1 MPSLYRVEDA
11 DAYNKNSMQELAW
24 AMETSQGEFSLI
36 LARRNYEAL
45 QDYIVRKL
53 RQVCAIEFQ
62 EIYLNQSVK
71 VKSLYTTILEELG
84 DQQPAAVM
92 VFGLE
97 SLSNLEQV
105 LITTNQV
112 REEFRKHCPFPLVL
126 WVNDEVLET
135 LIRFVPD
142 LESWATTT
150 DFVLSSSQL
159 IEALAERENYLFT
172 RILDAG
178 GDQFLP
184 NTAIFGSSYCR
195 ELDSALRDLQTRGDV
210 LEITQ
215 EASLPFVLGREAYIN
230 GQIDQALEYYQ
241 QSLAF
246 WQQES
251 RSWETQQQE
260 TQQQSSFPSRLGQAT
275 PISPYL
281 RTLSKEPSTPSSPQ
295 PLTPSPVERQ
305 ALLLF
310 HIGLCYLNLAEL
322 NRSQSRHH
330 WITAR
335 GYFQKCIDTFEQ
347 AKRPDLI
354 AKFITK
360 LGETLQRLEAWKDL
374 QGLAQRSLVLHRTY
388 GNPLQLSQDYGFI
401 AAVALQD
408 CRWMGAQQAA
418 RKALELLTRLTN
430 TCGQYQMSYLLLLA
444 QAKRH
449 LGLSEEAITILE
461 RAKETGPM
469 DSPQLYIRILEKL
482 RSLYF
487 RQKQYLEAFRV
498 KQERFSVEQQYGF
511 RAFIGP
517 GRLKPHLHQSSTL
530 LLKQE
535 TAAEEITASVRQND
549 VERLVE
555 RIGSTQHKLT
565 VIYGQSGVGK
575 SSLLEAGLVPT
586 LKTKVI
592 GTRDVVPIL
601 VRVYTDW
608 VREVWKSLASSQL
621 EVDPLNLE
629 SSSGLNGEG
638 SSVLKVDQLNGE
650 GSSVLKVDQLNGEGS
665 QQSSNLQPATQTNL
679 QPATQTNLQPATQTN
694 LQPATQTNLQ
704 PATQTNLQPATL
716 LEQLRQNE
724 HRNLLTV
731 LIFDQF
737 EEFFFIWDNPTE
749 RKRFFDFF
757 RECLQIPFVK
767 VILSLRENDL
777 YFLLQGIRH
786 KNFDSINNNI
796 LNKTILYY
804 LGNFSLEDAKSII
817 QRLTERSQVYL
828 EEALVNTLVQEL
840 GSSEGEVRPIELQIV
855 GAQLQTEGI
864 TTLAHYRRKGP
875 KEKLVQRYLQEVI
888 ADCGSENEKAAELI
902 LYLLTEENNT
912 RPPKTRQD
920 LEKDLKSLA
929 VDLAI
934 EEIDQLDLVL
944 NILVESGLVVLLRE
958 SPLNRY
964 QLVHD
969 YLVSVIRQQQDSEL
983 LAKLKQA
990 QEQHRLSQARLQKSK
1005 IALTGSIAVVGMLAI
1020 STISAAI
1027 FWAEARN
1034 NEITALIKSSEAL
1047 YGSNS
1052 HALDPL
1058 KDALEAGK
1066 KLKWSVGVSSD
1077 TMDDAMSS
1085 LQQAFYGVR
1094 ERNRLEGHDDTLYS
1108 VSFSPDGEL
1117 IATASS
1123 DKTVKIWSKEGKE
1136 LYTLAGKHGHLD
1148 EIRSVTFSPD
1158 GKLIA
1163 TASKDKTVKVWQ
1175 RNGKYIQTLTGH
1187 TGWVWSVRFS
1197 PDLKSLAA
1205 SSEDGRV
1212 IIWSLEGKKP
1222 QIFKAHDKAV
1232 LSISFSPDSKV
1243 LATGS
1248 FDNTV
1253 KLWRRDRNG
1262 LYKRKPLT
1270 IQAHDDAVFS
1280 VSFSPKG
1287 KLIAT
1292 GSKDMTIKLWKMDG
1306 TRYQTL
1312 GKDDHER
1319 HQSTVTSITFSPDG
1333 QTLASASA
1341 DNTVKLW
1348 NRNGK
1353 LLETL
1358 TGHESKV
1365 WSVNFSPDSQT
1376 LASASADNT
1385 VKLWSRYGNELPI
1398 PTGDENTVY
1407 SVSYSPDGQ
1416 TIATASKN
1424 NTIQLW
1430 SLNGQLQRTLTGHTD
1445 WVWGVSFSPDG
1456 KTIASASADKT
1467 AKLWDKNGKLL
1478 HTLSGHENV
1487 VRSITF
1493 SPDGKIIATA
1503 SRDKTVKLWN
1513 QNGILIRTLTG
1524 HENWINS
1531 VRFSPDGETIAT
1543 ASADKTVKL
1552 WNVSDGKE
1560 LETLDG
1566 HKDWVF
1572 SVGFSPD
1579 GKTLASASRDKMVKL
1594 WNVSDGEE
1602 LKPLDG
1608 HENTVWS
1615 VVFSPDGETIATA
1628 SADQTVKLWNTK
1640 GKELQTF
1647 YGHDD
1652 VVVSLSFSPDGKTI
1666 ASSDSSARV
1675 IIWNLETNRHPDQLQ
1690 SLACDWLQD
1699 YLNHNTN
1706 VNKGERRWCR

>member
-24 AMETSQGEFSLI
+24 AIETSQGEFSLI

-71 VKSLYTTILEELG
+71 SLYTTILKQLG

-92 VFGLE
+92 VFGLD

-126 WVNDEVLET
+126 WVNDDVLQK
-135 LIRFVPD
+135 LIRSVPD

-150 DFVLSSSQL
+150 DFVLSSNQL
-159 IEALAERENYLFT
+159 IEALAERESYLFT

-184 NTAIFGSSYCR
+184 NTAILGSNYRR
-195 ELDSALRDLQTRGDV
+195 ELDSALRDLQTSGDV
-210 LEITQ
+210 LDITQ

-251 RSWETQQQE
+251 RSWETQQQK
-260 TQQQSSFPSRLGQAT
+260 TQQQSSFQSGLGKTT
-275 PISPYL
+275 PIPPYL
-281 RTLSKEPSTPSSPQ
+281 RTLSNDTSTPSSPQ
-295 PLTPSPVERQ
+295 PLTPSPRERQ

-310 HIGLCYLNLAEL
+310 HIGLCYLSLAEL

-360 LGETLQRLEAWKDL
+360 QGETLQRLEAWKDL
-374 QGLAQRSLVLHRTY
+374 QCLAQRSLVLHRTY
-388 GNPLQLSQDYGFI
+388 GNSLQLSQDYGFI

-430 TCGQYQMSYLLLLA
+430 TSGEYQMSYLLLLA

-461 RAKETGPM
+461 RAKETGPI

-482 RSLYF
+482 RTLYF

-517 GRLKPHLHQSSTL
+517 GRLKPHLRQSSTL
-530 LLKQE
+530 LLEQE

-608 VREVWKSLASSQL
+608 VREVWKCLASSPL
-621 EVDPLNLE
+621 TVDH
-629 SSSGLNGEG
+629 LNGQG
-638 SSVLKVDQLNGE
+638 SSPLTVDHLNGVRVR
-650 GSSVLKVDQLNGEGS
+650 GASPTAKAWPKGQAS
-665 QQSSNLQPATQTNL
+665 QQFSNLQHSTQTNL
-679 QPATQTNLQPATQTN
+679 QPDHLQPT
-694 LQPATQTNLQ
+694 
-704 PATQTNLQPATL
+704 TQTNLQPATL
-716 LEQLRQNE
+716 VEQLRQNE

-786 KNFDSINNNI
+786 QNFYPINNNI
-796 LNKTILYY
+796 LDKDIIYY
-804 LGNFSLEDAKSII
+804 LGNFSLEDSKSII
-817 QRLTERSQVYL
+817 SSLTERSQFYL

-864 TTLAHYRRKGP
+864 TTLAHYKRKGP
-875 KEKLVQRYLQEVI
+875 KEKLVQRYLQEVL

-920 LEKDLKSLA
+920 LEKDLNALA

-934 EEIDQLDLVL
+934 EKIDQLDLVL

-958 SPLNRY
+958 SPVNRY

-983 LAKLKQA
+983 LAKLKEA
-990 QEQHRLSQARLQKSK
+990 QEKHRLSQAQLQKSK
-1005 IALTGSIAVVGMLAI
+1005 IALTGSIALVGMLAI
-1020 STISAAI
+1020 STLSAAI
-1027 FWAEARN
+1027 FWAQARN
-1034 NEITALIKSSEAL
+1034 SEITALIKSSEAL
-1047 YGSNS
+1047 YGSNN

-1058 KDALEAGK
+1058 KDALEAAT
-1066 KLKWSVGVSSD
+1066 KLKSSLGVSSETKD
-1077 TMDDAMSS
+1077 IAMSS
-1085 LQQAFYGVR
+1085 LEQAFYGVR
-1094 ERNRLEGHDDTLYS
+1094 ERNRLEGHTDTLNS

-1136 LYTLAGKHGHLD
+1136 LYTLAGKHGHQD

-1175 RNGKYIQTLTGH
+1175 RNGKFIQTLTGH
-1187 TGWVWSVRFS
+1187 TDLVWSVHFS
-1197 PDLKSLAA
+1197 PDRKSLAA

-1212 IIWSLEGKKP
+1212 IIWSLEGKKA
-1222 QIFKAHDKAV
+1222 QIFKAHDQAV

-1262 LYKRKPLT
+1262 LYNRKPLT
-1270 IQAHDDAVFS
+1270 ITDHDDAVFS

-1292 GSKDMTIKLWKMDG
+1292 GSKDKTVKLWKIDG

-1312 GKDDHER
+1312 GNDDHET

-1333 QTLASASA
+1333 QTIASASA

-1358 TGHESKV
+1358 TGHESTV

-1376 LASASADNT
+1376 LASASADKT

-1398 PTGDENTVY
+1398 PTGDENTVF
-1407 SVSYSPDGQ
+1407 SVSYSPNSQ

-1456 KTIASASADKT
+1456 KTIASASADNT
-1467 AKLWDKNGKLL
+1467 AKLWNQNGKLL
-1478 HTLSGHENV
+1478 HTLSSHEDV
-1487 VRSITF
+1487 VRSIAF
-1493 SPDGKIIATA
+1493 SPDGKIIATG
-1503 SRDKTVKLWN
+1503 SRDNTVKLWN
-1513 QNGILIRTLTG
+1513 QNGIEIRTLTG

-1531 VRFSPDGETIAT
+1531 LRFSPDGKTIAT

-1552 WNVSDGKE
+1552 WNVSDGKV
-1560 LETLDG
+1560 LETFDG

-1594 WNVSDGEE
+1594 WNLSNGKE
-1602 LKPLDG
+1602 LNPLEG
-1608 HENTVWS
+1608 HDNTVWS

-1628 SADQTVKLWNTK
+1628 SADQTIKLWNRK
-1640 GKELQTF
+1640 GKQLQTF
-1647 YGHDD
+1647 SGHDD
-1652 VVVSLSFSPDGKTI
+1652 AVVSLSFSPDGKTI

-1675 IIWNLETNRHPDQLQ
+1675 IIWNLETIRHPDQLH

-1699 YLNHNTN
+1699 YLKHNTK
-1706 VNKGERRWCR
+1706 VNKRERRWCR

>member
-1 MPSLYRVEDA
+1 MPSLYRIEDA

-24 AMETSQGEFSLI
+24 AIETSQGEFSLI

-71 VKSLYTTILEELG
+71 SLYTTILEQLG

-92 VFGLE
+92 VFGLD

-126 WVNDEVLET
+126 WVNDNVLQK
-135 LIRFVPD
+135 LIRSVPD

-150 DFVLSSSQL
+150 DFILSSNQL
-159 IEALAERENYLFT
+159 IEALAERESYLFT
-172 RILDAG
+172 SILDAG

-184 NTAIFGSSYCR
+184 NNAILGSSYRR

-210 LEITQ
+210 LDITQ
-215 EASLPFVLGREAYIN
+215 EASLPFVLGREAYTN
-230 GQIDQALEYYQ
+230 GLIDQALEYYQ
-241 QSLAF
+241 QSLLF
-246 WQQES
+246 WQQEF

-260 TQQQSSFPSRLGQAT
+260 IQQQSNFSSGLGRTT
-275 PISPYL
+275 PIPPYL
-281 RTLSKEPSTPSSPQ
+281 RTLSKQPSNPSPPQ
-295 PLTPSPVERQ
+295 TLTPSPLERQ

-310 HIGLCYLNLAEL
+310 HIGLCYLSLAEL

-360 LGETLQRLEAWKDL
+360 QGETLQRLEAWKDL

-388 GNPLQLSQDYGFI
+388 GNSLQLSQDYGFI

-430 TCGQYQMSYLLLLA
+430 TSGEYQMSYLLLLA
-444 QAKRH
+444 QAKQH

-469 DSPQLYIRILEKL
+469 DAPQLYIRILEKL
-482 RSLYF
+482 RTLYF

-517 GRLKPHLHQSSTL
+517 GRLKPHLRQTSTL
-530 LLKQE
+530 LLEQE

-549 VERLVE
+549 VERLVK

-608 VREVWKSLASSQL
+608 VREVWKSLASSPL
-621 EVDPLNLE
+621 KVDQ
-629 SSSGLNGEG
+629 LNGQG
-638 SSVLKVDQLNGE
+638 SSVLKVDRSIGQ
-650 GSSVLKVDQLNGEGS
+650 GSSVLKVDPLNGQGS
-665 QQSSNLQPATQTNL
+665 QPSSNLQLSTQTNL
-679 QPATQTNLQPATQTN
+679 QPT
-694 LQPATQTNLQ
+694 
-704 PATQTNLQPATL
+704 TQTNLQPATL
-716 LEQLRQNE
+716 LEKLRQNE

-749 RKRFFDFF
+749 RKRFFYFF

-786 KNFDSINNNI
+786 QNFYPINNNI
-796 LNKTILYY
+796 LDKDILYY
-804 LGNFSLEDAKSII
+804 LGNFSLDDSKSII
-817 QRLTERSQVYL
+817 RSLTERSQFYL

-864 TTLAHYRRKGP
+864 TTLAHYRRQGP

-920 LEKDLKSLA
+920 LEKDLNALA

-958 SPLNRY
+958 SPVNRY

-983 LAKLKQA
+983 LAKLKEA
-990 QEQHRLSQARLQKSK
+990 QEKHRLSQAQLQKSM
-1005 IALTGSIAVVGMLAI
+1005 IALTGSIALVGMLAI
-1020 STISAAI
+1020 STLSAAI
-1027 FWAEARN
+1027 FWAQARN

-1047 YGSNS
+1047 YGSNN

-1058 KDALEAGK
+1058 KDALEAAT
-1066 KLKWSVGVSSD
+1066 KLKRSLGVSSETKD
-1077 TMDDAMSS
+1077 LAMSS
-1085 LQQAFYGVR
+1085 LEKAFYGVR
-1094 ERNRLEGHDDTLYS
+1094 ERNRLEGHDDTVNS
-1108 VSFSPDGEL
+1108 VTFSPDGEL

-1123 DKTVKIWSKEGKE
+1123 DETVKTVKIWSKEGKE
-1136 LYTLAGKHGHLD
+1136 LYTLAGKHGHQD

-1175 RNGKYIQTLTGH
+1175 RNGKFIQTLTGH
-1187 TGWVWSVRFS
+1187 TDLVWSVRFS
-1197 PDLKSLAA
+1197 PDRKSLAA
-1205 SSEDGRV
+1205 SSENGRV

-1222 QIFKAHDKAV
+1222 QILEAHDQAV

-1262 LYKRKPLT
+1262 LYNTKPLT

-1292 GSKDMTIKLWKMDG
+1292 GSKDKTVKLWKMDG

-1312 GKDDHER
+1312 GTDDHES
-1319 HQSTVTSITFSPDG
+1319 HQSTVTSISFSPDG

-1358 TGHESKV
+1358 TGHESTV

-1376 LASASADNT
+1376 LASASADKT

-1398 PTGDENTVY
+1398 PTGDENTVF
-1407 SVSYSPDGQ
+1407 SVSYSPDSQ

-1424 NTIQLW
+1424 KTIQLW

-1456 KTIASASADKT
+1456 KTIASASADNT

-1478 HTLSGHENV
+1478 HTLSGHEDV
-1487 VRSITF
+1487 VRSIAL
-1493 SPDGKIIATA
+1493 SPDGKIIATG
-1503 SRDKTVKLWN
+1503 SRDNTVKLWN
-1513 QNGILIRTLTG
+1513 LNGVEIRTLTG

-1531 VRFSPDGETIAT
+1531 VRFSPDGKTIAT

-1560 LETLDG
+1560 LETFDG

-1579 GKTLASASRDKMVKL
+1579 GKTLASASRDKTVKL
-1594 WNVSDGEE
+1594 WNVSNGKE
-1602 LKPLDG
+1602 LKPLEG
-1608 HENTVWS
+1608 HDNTVWS

-1628 SADQTVKLWNTK
+1628 SADQTVKLWNRK
-1640 GKELQTF
+1640 GKQLQTF
-1647 YGHDD
+1647 YGHHDD
-1652 VVVSLSFSPDGKTI
+1652 AVVSLSFSPDGKTI

-1675 IIWNLETNRHPDQLQ
+1675 IIWNLETIRNPDQLH

-1699 YLNHNTN
+1699 YLKHNTK
-1706 VNKGERRWCR
+1706 VNKRERRWCR

>member
-11 DAYNKNSMQELAW
+11 DAYNFNSMQELAW
-24 AMETSQGEFSLI
+24 AIETSQGEFSLI

-45 QDYIVRKL
+45 QEYIVRKL
-53 RQVCAIEFQ
+53 RQVCAVEFQ

-71 VKSLYTTILEELG
+71 VKSLYTTILEQLG

-97 SLSNLEQV
+97 SLSNRSQV

-126 WVNDEVLET
+126 WVNDEVLQT

-142 LESWATTT
+142 LESWATST

-159 IEALAERENYLFT
+159 IEALAERESYLFT

-210 LEITQ
+210 LDITQ

-230 GQIDQALEYYQ
+230 GQIEQALEYYQ

-246 WQQES
+246 WQQQS
-251 RSWETQQQE
+251 RSCETQQQK
-260 TQQQSSFPSRLGQAT
+260 TQQQTSFTSRLGRTTQIPT
-275 PISPYL
+275 SL
-281 RTLSKEPSTPSSPQ
+281 RTLPRDPS
-295 PLTPSPVERQ
+295 TPSPVERQ

-322 NRSQSRHH
+322 NRSQTRHH

-388 GNPLQLSQDYGFI
+388 GNSLQLSQDYGFI

-430 TCGQYQMSYLLLLA
+430 TSGQYQMSYLLLLA
-444 QAKRH
+444 KAKGH
-449 LGLSEEAITILE
+449 LGQSEEAITILE

-469 DSPQLYIRILEKL
+469 DAPQLYIRILEKL
-482 RSLYF
+482 RTLYF

-517 GRLKPHLHQSSTL
+517 GRLKPHLRQTSTL
-530 LLKQE
+530 LLEQE

-621 EVDPLNLE
+621 EVDPLN
-629 SSSGLNGEG
+629 GEG
-638 SSVLKVDQLNGE
+638 FSGLKVDP
-650 GSSVLKVDQLNGEGS
+650 LKVVRVRGASPTAKAWPKGQGS
-665 QQSSNLQPATQTNL
+665 QQSSHLQHSTQTNL
-679 QPATQTNLQPATQTN
+679 QHSTQTNLQHSTQTN
-694 LQPATQTNLQ
+694 LQHS
-704 PATQTNLQPATL
+704 TL

-724 HRNLLTV
+724 HSNLLTV

-737 EEFFFIWDNPTE
+737 EEFFLISDNPTE

-934 EEIDQLDLVL
+934 EKIDQLDLVL

-983 LAKLKQA
+983 LAKLKEV

-1005 IALTGSIAVVGMLAI
+1005 IALTGSIVLVGMLAV
-1020 STISAAI
+1020 STVSAAI
-1027 FWAEARN
+1027 FWALARN

-1047 YGSNS
+1047 YGSNN

-1058 KDALEAGK
+1058 KDALQAGK
-1066 KLKWSVGVSSD
+1066 KLKWSVRVSSD
-1077 TMDDAMSS
+1077 TKDIAMSS

-1094 ERNRLEGHDDTLYS
+1094 ERNRLEGHDNTVNT

-1123 DKTVKIWSKEGKE
+1123 DKTVKIWSKEGKQ
-1136 LYTLAGKHGHLD
+1136 LYTLAGKHGHKD
-1148 EIRSVTFSPD
+1148 EIKSVTFSPD

-1163 TASKDKTVKVWQ
+1163 TASKDQTVKVWQ

-1187 TGWVWSVRFS
+1187 TDLVWSVRFS
-1197 PDLKSLAA
+1197 PDRKSLAA
-1205 SSEDGRV
+1205 SSEDGKV

-1248 FDNTV
+1248 FDKTV

-1270 IQAHDDAVFS
+1270 IQAHEDAVFS

-1292 GSKDMTIKLWKMDG
+1292 GSKDKTVKLWKLDG

-1312 GKDDHER
+1312 GTDDHES
-1319 HQSTVTSITFSPDG
+1319 HQSTVTTISFSPDG

-1348 NRNGK
+1348 NRNGQ

-1358 TGHESKV
+1358 TGHESTV

-1407 SVSYSPDGQ
+1407 NVSYSPDGQ

-1424 NTIQLW
+1424 NTIQIW
-1430 SLNGQLQRTLTGHTD
+1430 SLNGQLQRTLTGHTG

-1467 AKLWDKNGKLL
+1467 AKIWNKNGKLL
-1478 HTLSGHENV
+1478 HTLSDHKDV
-1487 VRSITF
+1487 VRSIAF
-1493 SPDGKIIATA
+1493 SPDGQIIATA

-1543 ASADKTVKL
+1543 ASADKTAKL

-1560 LETLDG
+1560 LQTLDG
-1566 HKDWVF
+1566 HKDWVL

-1579 GKTLASASRDKMVKL
+1579 GKTLASATRDKMVKL
-1594 WNVSDGEE
+1594 WNVSDGNE
-1602 LKPLDG
+1602 LKTLKG
-1608 HENTVWS
+1608 HDNTVWS

-1628 SADQTVKLWNTK
+1628 SADKTVKLWNTK
-1640 GKELQTF
+1640 GKQPQTF
-1647 YGHDD
+1647 SGHDGA
-1652 VVVSLSFSPDGKTI
+1652 VVSLSFSPDGQTI

-1675 IIWNLETNRHPDQLQ
+1675 IIWNLETIRHPDQLQ

-1699 YLNHNTN
+1699 YLKHNTN
-1706 VNKGERRWCR
+1706 VNKRDLRWCR

>member
-11 DAYNKNSMQELAW
+11 DAYNKNSIQELAW
-24 AMETSQGEFSLI
+24 AIETSQGEFSLI

-71 VKSLYTTILEELG
+71 SLYTTILEQLG

-92 VFGLE
+92 VFGLD

-126 WVNDEVLET
+126 WVNDNVLQK
-135 LIRFVPD
+135 LIRSVPD

-150 DFVLSSSQL
+150 DFVLSSNQL
-159 IEALAERENYLFT
+159 IEALAERESYLFT
-172 RILDAG
+172 CILDAG

-184 NTAIFGSSYCR
+184 NTAILGSSYRR

-210 LEITQ
+210 LDITQ
-215 EASLPFVLGREAYIN
+215 EASLPFVLGREAYTN

-246 WQQES
+246 WQQEF

-260 TQQQSSFPSRLGQAT
+260 IQQQSSFSSGLGRTTQIPT
-275 PISPYL
+275 SL
-281 RTLSKEPSTPSSPQ
+281 RTLPRDPS
-295 PLTPSPVERQ
+295 TPSPVERQ

-322 NRSQSRHH
+322 NRSQTRHH

-388 GNPLQLSQDYGFI
+388 GNSLQLSQDYGFI

-430 TCGQYQMSYLLLLA
+430 TSGQYQMSYLLLLA
-444 QAKRH
+444 KAKGH
-449 LGLSEEAITILE
+449 LGLSEEAIAILE

-469 DSPQLYIRILEKL
+469 DAPQLYIRILEKL
-482 RSLYF
+482 RTLYF

-517 GRLKPHLHQSSTL
+517 GRLKPHLRQTSTL
-530 LLKQE
+530 LLEQE

-608 VREVWKSLASSQL
+608 VREVWKSLASSPL
-621 EVDPLNLE
+621 KVDQFNLE
-629 SSSGLNGEG
+629 SSSVFNGEG
-638 SSVLKVDQLNGE
+638 SSQLKVDR
-650 GSSVLKVDQLNGEGS
+650 LKVVRVRGASPTAKAWPKGQGS
-665 QQSSNLQPATQTNL
+665 QQSSHLQPSTQTNL
-679 QPATQTNLQPATQTN
+679 QPATQTNLQPT
-694 LQPATQTNLQ
+694 
-704 PATQTNLQPATL
+704 TQTNLQPATL

-724 HRNLLTV
+724 HSNLLTV

-737 EEFFFIWDNPTE
+737 EEFFLISDNPTE

-786 KNFDSINNNI
+786 QNFYPINNNI
-796 LNKTILYY
+796 LDKDILYY
-804 LGNFSLEDAKSII
+804 LGNFSLDDSKSII
-817 QRLTERSQVYL
+817 RSLTERSQFYL

-920 LEKDLKSLA
+920 LEKDLNALA

-934 EEIDQLDLVL
+934 EKIDQLDLVL

-958 SPLNRY
+958 SPVNRY

-983 LAKLKQA
+983 LAKLKEA
-990 QEQHRLSQARLQKSK
+990 QEQHRLSQAQLQKSM
-1005 IALTGSIAVVGMLAI
+1005 IALTGSIALVGMLAI
-1020 STISAAI
+1020 STLSAAI
-1027 FWAEARN
+1027 FWAQARN

-1047 YGSNS
+1047 YGSNN

-1058 KDALEAGK
+1058 KDALEAAT
-1066 KLKWSVGVSSD
+1066 KLKRSLGVSSETKD
-1077 TMDDAMSS
+1077 IAMSS
-1085 LQQAFYGVR
+1085 LEKAFYGVR
-1094 ERNRLEGHDDTLYS
+1094 ERNRLEGHDNTVNT

-1136 LYTLAGKHGHLD
+1136 LYTLAGKDGHQD

-1187 TGWVWSVRFS
+1187 RNLVWSVRFS

-1262 LYKRKPLT
+1262 LYNRKPIT

-1292 GSKDMTIKLWKMDG
+1292 ASKDKTVKLWKLDG

-1312 GKDDHER
+1312 GNDDHES
-1319 HQSTVTSITFSPDG
+1319 HESTVTSISFSPDG

-1348 NRNGK
+1348 NRNGQ

-1358 TGHESKV
+1358 TGHSDWV

-1376 LASASADNT
+1376 LASASADKT
-1385 VKLWSRYGNELPI
+1385 VKLWSRRYGNELPI

-1416 TIATASKN
+1416 TMATASKN

-1430 SLNGQLQRTLTGHTD
+1430 SLNGELQRTMTGHTG

-1456 KTIASASADKT
+1456 ETIASASADKT
-1467 AKLWDKNGKLL
+1467 AKIWNKNGKLL

-1513 QNGILIRTLTG
+1513 QNGIEIRTLTG
-1524 HENWINS
+1524 HTNWVNS

-1543 ASADKTVKL
+1543 ASLDQTVKL

-1560 LETLDG
+1560 LQTLDD
-1566 HKDWVF
+1566 HDDWVV

-1579 GKTLASASRDKMVKL
+1579 GKTLASASRDNTVKL
-1594 WNVSDGEE
+1594 WNLSNGKE
-1602 LKPLDG
+1602 LTSLEG
-1608 HENTVWS
+1608 HDNTVWS

-1628 SADQTVKLWNTK
+1628 SADQTVKLWNRK
-1640 GKELQTF
+1640 GKQPQTF

-1652 VVVSLSFSPDGKTI
+1652 AVVSLSFSPDGKTI

-1675 IIWNLETNRHPDQLQ
+1675 IIWNLETIRHPDQLH

-1699 YLNHNTN
+1699 YLKHNTN
-1706 VNKGERRWCR
+1706 VNKRERRWCR

>member
-24 AMETSQGEFSLI
+24 AIETSQGEFSLI

-71 VKSLYTTILEELG
+71 SLYTTILEQLG

-92 VFGLE
+92 VFGLD

-126 WVNDEVLET
+126 WVNDNVLQK
-135 LIRFVPD
+135 LIRSVPD

-150 DFVLSSSQL
+150 NFVLSSNQL
-159 IEALAERENYLFT
+159 IEALAERESYLFT

-184 NTAIFGSSYCR
+184 NTAILGSSYRR
-195 ELDSALRDLQTRGDV
+195 ELDSALKDLQTRGDV
-210 LEITQ
+210 LDITQ
-215 EASLPFVLGREAYIN
+215 EATLPFVLGREAYTN

-241 QSLAF
+241 QSLVF
-246 WQQES
+246 WQQEF

-260 TQQQSSFPSRLGQAT
+260 IQQQSSFSSGLGRTT
-275 PISPYL
+275 PIPPYL
-281 RTLSKEPSTPSSPQ
+281 RTLSKAHYTPSPPQ
-295 PLTPSPVERQ
+295 PLTPSPLERQ

-310 HIGLCYLNLAEL
+310 HIGLCYLSLAEL

-388 GNPLQLSQDYGFI
+388 GNALQLSQDYGFI

-430 TCGQYQMSYLLLLA
+430 TSGEYQMSYLLLLA

-469 DSPQLYIRILEKL
+469 DAPQLYIRILEKL
-482 RSLYF
+482 RTLYF

-517 GRLKPHLHQSSTL
+517 GRLKPHLRQSSTL
-530 LLKQE
+530 LLEQE
-535 TAAEEITASVRQND
+535 TPAEEITASVRQND

-608 VREVWKSLASSQL
+608 VREVWKSLASSPL
-621 EVDPLNLE
+621 KVDQ
-629 SSSGLNGEG
+629 LNGQG
-638 SSVLKVDQLNGE
+638 SSVLKVDPLNGQ
-650 GSSVLKVDQLNGEGS
+650 GSSVLKVDPLNGQGS
-665 QQSSNLQPATQTNL
+665 QPSSNLQPATQTNL
-679 QPATQTNLQPATQTN
+679 QPTLRERQRRT
-694 LQPATQTNLQ
+694 
-704 PATQTNLQPATL
+704 TQTNLQPATL
-716 LEQLRQNE
+716 LEKLRQNE

-749 RKRFFDFF
+749 RKRFFEFF

-786 KNFDSINNNI
+786 QNFYPINNNI
-796 LNKTILYY
+796 LDKNILYY

-817 QRLTERSQVYL
+817 RSLTERSQVYL
-828 EEALVNTLVQEL
+828 EDALVNRLVEEL

-875 KEKLVQRYLQEVI
+875 KEKLVQRYLQEVL

-920 LEKDLKSLA
+920 LEKDLNALA

-934 EEIDQLDLVL
+934 EKIDQLDLVL

-958 SPLNRY
+958 SPVNRY

-983 LAKLKQA
+983 LAKLKEV

-1005 IALTGSIAVVGMLAI
+1005 IALNGSIAVVFMLAI
-1020 STISAAI
+1020 STVFAAI
-1027 FWAEARN
+1027 FWAQARN

-1077 TMDDAMSS
+1077 TKDIAMSS

-1094 ERNRLEGHDDTLYS
+1094 ERNHLEGHTDTVNT

-1123 DKTVKIWSKEGKE
+1123 DETVKIWSKEGKQ
-1136 LYTLAGKHGHLD
+1136 LYTLAGKHEHTD
-1148 EIRSVTFSPD
+1148 EIRSVTFSAD

-1163 TASKDKTVKVWQ
+1163 TASKDNTVKVWQ
-1175 RNGKYIQTLTGH
+1175 RNGKFIQTLTGH
-1187 TGWVWSVRFS
+1187 NDLVWSVRFS
-1197 PDLKSLAA
+1197 PDRKSLAA

-1253 KLWRRDRNG
+1253 KLWRRNRNG
-1262 LYKRKPLT
+1262 LYNRKPLT
-1270 IQAHDDAVFS
+1270 ITDHDDAVFS
-1280 VSFSPKG
+1280 VSFSPDG

-1292 GSKDMTIKLWKMDG
+1292 GSKDKTVKLWKLDG

-1312 GKDDHER
+1312 GTDDHEI
-1319 HQSTVTSITFSPDG
+1319 HQSTVTSISFSPDG

-1348 NRNGK
+1348 NRNGQ

-1358 TGHESKV
+1358 TGHENTV

-1376 LASASADNT
+1376 LASASADKT

-1430 SLNGQLQRTLTGHTD
+1430 SLNGELQRTLTGHTG

-1456 KTIASASADKT
+1456 ETIASASADKT

-1478 HTLSGHENV
+1478 HTLSGHEKV

-1503 SRDKTVKLWN
+1503 SRDNTVKLWN
-1513 QNGILIRTLTG
+1513 KNGIEIRTLTG
-1524 HENWINS
+1524 HTNWVNS

-1543 ASADKTVKL
+1543 ASLDQTVKL

-1560 LETLDG
+1560 LQNLNG
-1566 HKDWVF
+1566 HDNWVV

-1579 GKTLASASRDKMVKL
+1579 GKTLASASRDKTVKL
-1594 WNVSDGEE
+1594 WNVSDGKE
-1602 LKPLDG
+1602 LKSIEG
-1608 HENTVWS
+1608 HDNTVWS

-1628 SADQTVKLWNTK
+1628 SDDQTVKLWNTK
-1640 GKELQTF
+1640 GKHLQTF
-1647 YGHDD
+1647 YGHHDD
-1652 VVVSLSFSPDGKTI
+1652 AVVSLSFSPDGKTI

-1675 IIWNLETNRHPDQLQ
+1675 IIWNLETIRHPDQLH

-1699 YLNHNTN
+1699 YLKHNTN
-1706 VNKGERRWCR
+1706 VNNRERRWCR

>member
-1 MPSLYRVEDA
+1 MMPSLYRVEDA
-11 DAYNKNSMQELAW
+11 DAYNNNSMQELAW

-84 DQQPAAVM
+84 DEQPAAVM

-150 DFVLSSSQL
+150 NFVLSSNHL
-159 IEALAERENYLFT
+159 IEALAERESYLFT

-295 PLTPSPVERQ
+295 PLTPSPRERQ

-430 TCGQYQMSYLLLLA
+430 TSGQYQMSYLLLLA

-482 RSLYF
+482 RTLYF

-517 GRLKPHLHQSSTL
+517 GRLKPHLRQSSTL
-530 LLKQE
+530 LLEQE
-535 TAAEEITASVRQND
+535 TPAEEITASVRQND

-575 SSLLEAGLVPT
+575 SSVLEAGLVPT

-608 VREVWKSLASSQL
+608 VREVWKSLASSPL
-621 EVDPLNLE
+621 KVDQFNLE
-629 SSSGLNGEG
+629 SSSVLN
-638 SSVLKVDQLNGE
+638 VDQLNGE
-650 GSSVLKVDQLNGEGS
+650 GSSQLKVDRLKVVREAWPKGQGS
-665 QQSSNLQPATQTNL
+665 QQYS
-679 QPATQTNLQPATQTN
+679 N

-737 EEFFFIWDNPTE
+737 EEFFFIWENHTE

-786 KNFDSINNNI
+786 QNFDSINNNI
-796 LNKTILYY
+796 LNKNILYY

-920 LEKDLKSLA
+920 LEKDLNALA

-934 EEIDQLDLVL
+934 EKIDQLDLVL

-983 LAKLKQA
+983 LAKLKKA
-990 QEQHRLSQARLQKSK
+990 QEQHRLSQAQLQKSK
-1005 IALTGSIAVVGMLAI
+1005 IALTGSIALVGMLAI
-1020 STISAAI
+1020 STLSAAI
-1027 FWAEARN
+1027 FWAQARN
-1034 NEITALIKSSEAL
+1034 NEIRALIKSSEAL

-1077 TMDDAMSS
+1077 TKDIAMSS

-1094 ERNRLEGHDDTLYS
+1094 ERNRLEGHNDTVNN

-1123 DKTVKIWSKEGKE
+1123 DNVKIWSKEGKE
-1136 LYTLAGKHGHLD
+1136 LYTLAGKHKHKD

-1270 IQAHDDAVFS
+1270 IQAHEDAVFS

-1292 GSKDMTIKLWKMDG
+1292 GSKDKTVKLWKMDG

-1312 GKDDHER
+1312 GNDDHES

-1358 TGHESKV
+1358 TGHESTV

-1398 PTGDENTVY
+1398 PTGEENTVF

-1467 AKLWDKNGKLL
+1467 AKLWNKNGKLL
-1478 HTLSGHENV
+1478 HTLSGHEKV

-1503 SRDKTVKLWN
+1503 SRDNTVKLWN

-1524 HENWINS
+1524 HTNWVNS
-1531 VRFSPDGETIAT
+1531 VTFSPDGETLAT
-1543 ASADKTVKL
+1543 ASAATASSDPTVKL

-1560 LETLDG
+1560 LKSFDG
-1566 HKDWVF
+1566 HTDWVF
-1572 SVGFSPD
+1572 SVRFSPD
-1579 GKTLASASRDKMVKL
+1579 GKTLASASRDKTVKL

-1602 LKPLDG
+1602 LTSLDG
-1608 HENTVWS
+1608 HQNTVWS

-1628 SADQTVKLWNTK
+1628 SADQTVKVWNRK
-1640 GKELQTF
+1640 GKQLQTF

-1652 VVVSLSFSPDGKTI
+1652 GVVSLSFSPDGQTI

-1675 IIWNLETNRHPDQLQ
+1675 IIWNLDNIRHPDQLQ

-1699 YLNHNTN
+1699 YLKHNTN

>member
-1 MPSLYRVEDA
+1 
-11 DAYNKNSMQELAW
+11 MQELAW

-84 DQQPAAVM
+84 DEQPAAVM

-150 DFVLSSSQL
+150 NFVLSSNHL
-159 IEALAERENYLFT
+159 IEALAERESYLFT

-295 PLTPSPVERQ
+295 PLTPSPRERQ

-430 TCGQYQMSYLLLLA
+430 TSGQYQMSYLLLLA

-482 RSLYF
+482 RTLYF

-517 GRLKPHLHQSSTL
+517 GRLKPHLRQSSTL
-530 LLKQE
+530 LLEQE
-535 TAAEEITASVRQND
+535 TPAEEITASVRQND

-575 SSLLEAGLVPT
+575 SSVLEAGLVPT

-608 VREVWKSLASSQL
+608 VREVWKSLASSPL
-621 EVDPLNLE
+621 KVDQFNLE
-629 SSSGLNGEG
+629 SSSVLN
-638 SSVLKVDQLNGE
+638 VDQLNGE
-650 GSSVLKVDQLNGEGS
+650 GSSQLKVDRLKVVREAWPKGQGS
-665 QQSSNLQPATQTNL
+665 QQYS
-679 QPATQTNLQPATQTN
+679 N

-737 EEFFFIWDNPTE
+737 EEFFFIWENHTE

-786 KNFDSINNNI
+786 QNFDSINNNI
-796 LNKTILYY
+796 LNKNILYY

-920 LEKDLKSLA
+920 LEKDLNALA

-934 EEIDQLDLVL
+934 EKIDQLDLVL

-983 LAKLKQA
+983 LAKLKKA
-990 QEQHRLSQARLQKSK
+990 QEQHRLSQAQLQKSK
-1005 IALTGSIAVVGMLAI
+1005 IALTGSIALVGMLAI
-1020 STISAAI
+1020 STLSAAI
-1027 FWAEARN
+1027 FWAQARN
-1034 NEITALIKSSEAL
+1034 NEIRALIKSSEAL

-1077 TMDDAMSS
+1077 TKDIAMSS

-1094 ERNRLEGHDDTLYS
+1094 ERNRLEGHNDTVNN

-1123 DKTVKIWSKEGKE
+1123 DNVKIWSKEGKE
-1136 LYTLAGKHGHLD
+1136 LYTLAGKHKHKD

-1270 IQAHDDAVFS
+1270 IQAHEDAVFS

-1292 GSKDMTIKLWKMDG
+1292 GSKDKTVKLWKMDG

-1312 GKDDHER
+1312 GNDDHES

-1358 TGHESKV
+1358 TGHESTV

-1398 PTGDENTVY
+1398 PTGEENTVF

-1467 AKLWDKNGKLL
+1467 AKLWNKNGKLL
-1478 HTLSGHENV
+1478 HTLSGHEKV

-1503 SRDKTVKLWN
+1503 SRDNTVKLWN

-1524 HENWINS
+1524 HTNWVNS
-1531 VRFSPDGETIAT
+1531 VTFSPDGETLAT
-1543 ASADKTVKL
+1543 ASAATASSDPTVKL

-1560 LETLDG
+1560 LKSFDG
-1566 HKDWVF
+1566 HTDWVF
-1572 SVGFSPD
+1572 SVRFSPD
-1579 GKTLASASRDKMVKL
+1579 GKTLASASRDKTVKL

-1602 LKPLDG
+1602 LTSLDG
-1608 HENTVWS
+1608 HQNTVWS

-1628 SADQTVKLWNTK
+1628 SADQTVKVWNRK
-1640 GKELQTF
+1640 GKQLQTF

-1652 VVVSLSFSPDGKTI
+1652 GVVSLSFSPDGQTI

-1675 IIWNLETNRHPDQLQ
+1675 IIWNLDNIRHPDQLQ

-1699 YLNHNTN
+1699 YLKHNTN

>member
-11 DAYNKNSMQELAW
+11 DAYNNNSMQELAW

-71 VKSLYTTILEELG
+71 VKSLYTTILEQLG
-84 DQQPAAVM
+84 DQQPPAVM
-92 VFGLE
+92 VFGLD

-150 DFVLSSSQL
+150 NFVLSSNHL
-159 IEALAERENYLFT
+159 IEALAERESYLFT

-295 PLTPSPVERQ
+295 PLTPSPRERQ

-430 TCGQYQMSYLLLLA
+430 TSGQYQMSYLLLLA

-482 RSLYF
+482 RTLYF

-517 GRLKPHLHQSSTL
+517 GRLKPHLRQSSTL
-530 LLKQE
+530 LLEQE
-535 TAAEEITASVRQND
+535 TPAEEITASVRQND

-575 SSLLEAGLVPT
+575 SSVLEAGLVPT

-608 VREVWKSLASSQL
+608 VREVWKSLASSPL
-621 EVDPLNLE
+621 KVDQFNLE
-629 SSSGLNGEG
+629 SSSVLN
-638 SSVLKVDQLNGE
+638 VDQLNGE
-650 GSSVLKVDQLNGEGS
+650 GSSQLKVDRLKVVREAWPKGQGS
-665 QQSSNLQPATQTNL
+665 QQYSNLQPATQTNL
-679 QPATQTNLQPATQTN
+679 QPATQTNLQPATI
-694 LQPATQTNLQ
+694 
-704 PATQTNLQPATL
+704 

-737 EEFFFIWDNPTE
+737 EEFFFIWENHTE

-786 KNFDSINNNI
+786 QNFDSINNNI
-796 LNKTILYY
+796 LNKNILYY

-920 LEKDLKSLA
+920 LEKDLNALA

-934 EEIDQLDLVL
+934 EKIDQLDLVL

-983 LAKLKQA
+983 LAKLKKA
-990 QEQHRLSQARLQKSK
+990 QEQHRLSQAQLQKSK
-1005 IALTGSIAVVGMLAI
+1005 IALTGSIALVGMLAI
-1020 STISAAI
+1020 STLSAAI
-1027 FWAEARN
+1027 FWAQARN
-1034 NEITALIKSSEAL
+1034 NEIRALIKSSEAL

-1077 TMDDAMSS
+1077 TKDIAMSS

-1094 ERNRLEGHDDTLYS
+1094 ERNRLEGHNDTVNN

-1123 DKTVKIWSKEGKE
+1123 DNVKIWSKEGKE
-1136 LYTLAGKHGHLD
+1136 LYTLAGKHKHKD

-1270 IQAHDDAVFS
+1270 IQAHEDAVFS

-1292 GSKDMTIKLWKMDG
+1292 GSKDKTVKLWKMDG

-1312 GKDDHER
+1312 GNDDHES

-1358 TGHESKV
+1358 TGHESTV

-1398 PTGDENTVY
+1398 PTGEENTVF

-1467 AKLWDKNGKLL
+1467 AKLWNKNGKLL
-1478 HTLSGHENV
+1478 HTLSGHEKV

-1503 SRDKTVKLWN
+1503 SRDNTVKLWN

-1524 HENWINS
+1524 HTNWVNS
-1531 VRFSPDGETIAT
+1531 VTFSPDGETLAT
-1543 ASADKTVKL
+1543 ASAATASSDPTVKL

-1560 LETLDG
+1560 LKSFDG
-1566 HKDWVF
+1566 HTDWVF
-1572 SVGFSPD
+1572 SVRFSPD
-1579 GKTLASASRDKMVKL
+1579 GKTLASASRDKTVKL

-1602 LKPLDG
+1602 LTSLDG
-1608 HENTVWS
+1608 HQNTVWS

-1628 SADQTVKLWNTK
+1628 SADQTVKVWNRK
-1640 GKELQTF
+1640 GKQLQTF

-1652 VVVSLSFSPDGKTI
+1652 GVVSLSFSPDGQTI

-1675 IIWNLETNRHPDQLQ
+1675 IIWNLDNIRHPDQLQ

-1699 YLNHNTN
+1699 YLKHNTN

>member
-24 AMETSQGEFSLI
+24 AIETSQGEFSLI

-71 VKSLYTTILEELG
+71 SLYTTILEQLG

-92 VFGLE
+92 IFGLD

-126 WVNDEVLET
+126 WVNDDVLQK
-135 LIRFVPD
+135 LIRSVPD

-150 DFVLSSSQL
+150 DFVLSSNQL
-159 IEALAERENYLFT
+159 VEALAERESYLFT

-184 NTAIFGSSYCR
+184 NTAIFGSNYRR

-210 LEITQ
+210 LDITQ
-215 EASLPFVLGREAYIN
+215 EASLPFVLGREAYTN

-246 WQQES
+246 WQQEF

-260 TQQQSSFPSRLGQAT
+260 TQQQSSFSSGLGRTT
-275 PISPYL
+275 PIPPYL
-281 RTLSKEPSTPSSPQ
+281 RTLSKEHYTPSLPQ
-295 PLTPSPVERQ
+295 PVTPSPLERQ

-310 HIGLCYLNLAEL
+310 HIGLCYLSLAEL

-360 LGETLQRLEAWKDL
+360 QGETLQRLEAWKDL

-388 GNPLQLSQDYGFI
+388 GNSLQLSQDYGFI

-430 TCGQYQMSYLLLLA
+430 TSGQYQMSYLLLLA
-444 QAKRH
+444 QAKQH

-461 RAKETGPM
+461 RAKETAPM
-469 DSPQLYIRILEKL
+469 DAPQLYIRILEKL
-482 RSLYF
+482 RTLYF

-517 GRLKPHLHQSSTL
+517 GRLKPHLRQTSTL
-530 LLKQE
+530 LLEQE

-608 VREVWKSLASSQL
+608 VREVWKSLASS
-621 EVDPLNLE
+621 P
-629 SSSGLNGEG
+629 
-638 SSVLKVDQLNGE
+638 LKVDQLNGQ
-650 GSSVLKVDQLNGEGS
+650 GSSQLKVDRLNGEGS
-665 QQSSNLQPATQTNL
+665 QPSSNLQHSTQTNL
-679 QPATQTNLQPATQTN
+679 QPATQTNLQHS
-694 LQPATQTNLQ
+694 
-704 PATQTNLQPATL
+704 TQTNLQPATL
-716 LEQLRQNE
+716 VEQLRQNE
-724 HRNLLTV
+724 HRNVLTV

-786 KNFDSINNNI
+786 QNFYPINNNI
-796 LNKTILYY
+796 LDKDILYY
-804 LGNFSLEDAKSII
+804 LGNFSLDDSKSII
-817 QRLTERSQVYL
+817 RSLTERSQFYL

-888 ADCGSENEKAAELI
+888 ADCGSENEKSAELI

-920 LEKDLKSLA
+920 LEKDLNALA

-934 EEIDQLDLVL
+934 EKIDQLDLVL

-958 SPLNRY
+958 SPVNRY

-983 LAKLKQA
+983 LAKLKEA

-1005 IALTGSIAVVGMLAI
+1005 IALTGSIALVGMLAI
-1020 STISAAI
+1020 STFSAAI
-1027 FWAEARN
+1027 FWAQARN

-1047 YGSNS
+1047 YGSNN

-1058 KDALEAGK
+1058 KDALEAAT
-1066 KLKWSVGVSSD
+1066 KLKSSLGVSSETKD
-1077 TMDDAMSS
+1077 IAMSS
-1085 LQQAFYGVR
+1085 LEQAFYGVR
-1094 ERNRLEGHDDTLYS
+1094 ERNRLEGHTDTLNS

-1123 DKTVKIWSKEGKE
+1123 DKTVKIWTKGGKE

-1187 TGWVWSVRFS
+1187 TDLVWSVRFS
-1197 PDLKSLAA
+1197 PDRKSLAA

-1262 LYKRKPLT
+1262 LYNRKPLT
-1270 IQAHDDAVFS
+1270 ITDHDDAVFS

-1292 GSKDMTIKLWKMDG
+1292 GSKDKTVKLWKMDG

-1312 GKDDHER
+1312 GKDNHES

-1358 TGHESKV
+1358 TGHESTV

-1376 LASASADNT
+1376 LASASADKT

-1398 PTGDENTVY
+1398 PIGDENTVF
-1407 SVSYSPDGQ
+1407 SVSYSPDSQ

-1456 KTIASASADKT
+1456 KTIASASADNT
-1467 AKLWDKNGKLL
+1467 AKLWNKNGKLL
-1478 HTLSGHENV
+1478 HTLSGHEDV
-1487 VRSITF
+1487 VRSIAF
-1493 SPDGKIIATA
+1493 SPNGKIIATA
-1503 SRDKTVKLWN
+1503 SRDNTVKLWN
-1513 QNGILIRTLTG
+1513 KNGIEIRTLTG
-1524 HENWINS
+1524 HTNWVNS
-1531 VRFSPDGETIAT
+1531 VTFSPDGETIAT
-1543 ASADKTVKL
+1543 ASAATASSDPSVKL

-1560 LETLDG
+1560 LKSFDG
-1566 HKDWVF
+1566 HTDWVF
-1572 SVGFSPD
+1572 SVRFSPD
-1579 GKTLASASRDKMVKL
+1579 GKTLASASRDKTVKL

-1602 LKPLDG
+1602 LTSLDG

-1628 SADQTVKLWNTK
+1628 SADQTVKLWNRK
-1640 GKELQTF
+1640 GKQLQTF

-1652 VVVSLSFSPDGKTI
+1652 AVVSLSFSPDGKTI

-1675 IIWNLETNRHPDQLQ
+1675 IIWNLETIRNPDQLH

-1699 YLNHNTN
+1699 YLKHNTN
-1706 VNKGERRWCR
+1706 VNKRERRWCR

>member
-24 AMETSQGEFSLI
+24 AIETSQGEFSLI
-36 LARRNYEAL
+36 LARRNYQAL

-53 RQVCAIEFQ
+53 RQVCAVDFQ
-62 EIYLNQSVK
+62 EIYLNQSVQ
-71 VKSLYTTILEELG
+71 SLYTTILEHLG
-84 DQQPAAVM
+84 DQQPPAVM
-92 VFGLE
+92 VFGLD

-126 WVNDEVLET
+126 WINDHVLQK
-135 LIRFVPD
+135 LIRSVPD

-150 DFVLSSSQL
+150 NFVLSSNHL
-159 IEALAERENYLFT
+159 IEALAERESYLFT
-172 RILDAG
+172 RILDGG

-184 NTAIFGSSYCR
+184 NTAIFGSSYRR

-230 GQIDQALEYYQ
+230 GQFDQALEYYQ

-246 WQQES
+246 WQQECR
-251 RSWETQQQE
+251 RSETQQHK
-260 TQQQSSFPSRLGQAT
+260 TQPQSSFYSGLGRT
-275 PISPYL
+275 TEIPKYL
-281 RTLSKEPSTPSSPQ
+281 RTLSKAPSTPSAPE
-295 PLTPSPVERQ
+295 PLTPSPRERQ

-310 HIGLCYLNLAEL
+310 HIGLCYLSLAEL

-388 GNPLQLSQDYGFI
+388 GNALQLSQDYGFI

-430 TCGQYQMSYLLLLA
+430 TSGQYQMSYLLLLA
-444 QAKRH
+444 QAKQH

-482 RSLYF
+482 RTLYF

-517 GRLKPHLHQSSTL
+517 GRLKPHLRQSSTL
-530 LLKQE
+530 LQEQE
-535 TAAEEITASVRQND
+535 TPAEEITASVRQND

-575 SSLLEAGLVPT
+575 SSVLEAGLVPT

-608 VREVWKSLASSQL
+608 VREVSESLASSPL
-621 EVDPLNLE
+621 KVDR
-629 SSSGLNGEG
+629 LNGEG
-638 SSVLKVDQLNGE
+638 SSQLKVDR
-650 GSSVLKVDQLNGEGS
+650 LKVVRVRGASPTAKAWPKGQGS
-665 QQSSNLQPATQTNL
+665 QQSSNLQPVTQTNL
-679 QPATQTNLQPATQTN
+679 EPATQTNR
-694 LQPATQTNLQ
+694 
-704 PATQTNLQPATL
+704 QPATL

-737 EEFFFIWDNPTE
+737 EEFFFIWDNSTE
-749 RKRFFDFF
+749 RKRFFDFL
-757 RECLQIPFVK
+757 RKCLQIPFVK

-777 YFLLQGIRH
+777 YFLLQGIRNQ
-786 KNFDSINNNI
+786 NFDAINNNI
-796 LNKTILYY
+796 LNKDILYY
-804 LGNFSLEDAKSII
+804 LGNFSLDDAKSII
-817 QRLTERSQVYL
+817 RSLTERSQVYL

-840 GSSEGEVRPIELQIV
+840 GSCEGEVRPIELQIV
-855 GAQLQTEGI
+855 GVQLQTEGI

-902 LYLLTEENNT
+902 LYLLTDENNT

-920 LEKDLKSLA
+920 LEKDLKALA

-958 SPLNRY
+958 SPVNRY

-990 QEQHRLSQARLQKSK
+990 KEQHRLSEARLQKSK
-1005 IALTGSIAVVGMLAI
+1005 IALAGSITVVAMLAL
-1020 STISAAI
+1020 STVFAAK

-1047 YGSNS
+1047 YGSNN

-1058 KDALEAGK
+1058 KDALEAAT
-1066 KLKWSVGVSSD
+1066 KLKRSPGVSSETKD
-1077 TMDDAMSS
+1077 IAMSS
-1085 LQQAFYGVR
+1085 LEKAFYGVR
-1094 ERNRLEGHDDTLYS
+1094 ERNRLEGHTDTLKS
-1108 VSFSPDGEL
+1108 VSFSPDGKL

-1123 DKTVKIWSKEGKE
+1123 DETVKIWSKEGKQ
-1136 LYTLAGKHGHLD
+1136 LYTLAGKDGHQD

-1175 RNGKYIQTLTGH
+1175 RNGKFIQTLTGH
-1187 TGWVWSVRFS
+1187 TDLVWSVRFS
-1197 PDLKSLAA
+1197 PDRKSLAA
-1205 SSEDGRV
+1205 SSENGKV

-1222 QIFKAHDKAV
+1222 QILEAHDQAV

-1262 LYKRKPLT
+1262 LYKKKPLT
-1270 IQAHDDAVFS
+1270 IQAHEDPVFS
-1280 VSFSPKG
+1280 VSFSPDG

-1292 GSKDMTIKLWKMDG
+1292 GSKDMTIKLWKIDG

-1319 HQSTVTSITFSPDG
+1319 HHSTVTSISFSPDG

-1348 NRNGK
+1348 NRNGQ

-1358 TGHESKV
+1358 TGHESTV

-1376 LASASADNT
+1376 LASASADKT

-1416 TIATASKN
+1416 TIATGSQS

-1430 SLNGQLQRTLTGHTD
+1430 SLNGQLQRTLTGHTG
-1445 WVWGVSFSPDG
+1445 WVWAVSFSPDG
-1456 KTIASASADKT
+1456 ETIASASADKT
-1467 AKLWDKNGKLL
+1467 AKIWNKNGKLL
-1478 HTLSGHENV
+1478 HTLSGHEDV

-1503 SRDKTVKLWN
+1503 SRDNTVKLWN
-1513 QNGILIRTLTG
+1513 KNGILIRTLTG
-1524 HENWINS
+1524 HDNWVNS

-1543 ASADKTVKL
+1543 ASAATASSDPTVKLWNVSDGKELKSFDGHEDWVFSVRFSPDGKTLASASRDKTVKL

-1560 LETLDG
+1560 LKSLDG
-1566 HKDWVF
+1566 HD
-1572 SVGFSPD
+1572 
-1579 GKTLASASRDKMVKL
+1579 
-1594 WNVSDGEE
+1594 
-1602 LKPLDG
+1602 
-1608 HENTVWS
+1608 NTVWS

-1628 SADQTVKLWNTK
+1628 SADRTVKLWNTK
-1640 GKELQTF
+1640 GKVLQTF

-1652 VVVSLSFSPDGKTI
+1652 AVVSLSFSPDGKTI

-1675 IIWNLETNRHPDQLQ
+1675 IIWNLETIRHPDQLQ

-1699 YLNHNTN
+1699 YLKHNTN
-1706 VNKGERRWCR
+1706 VNKNERRWCR

>member
-11 DAYNKNSMQELAW
+11 DAYNNNSMQELAW

-84 DQQPAAVM
+84 DEQPAAVM

-150 DFVLSSSQL
+150 NFVLSSNHL
-159 IEALAERENYLFT
+159 IEALAERESYLFT

-295 PLTPSPVERQ
+295 PLTPSPRERQ

-430 TCGQYQMSYLLLLA
+430 TSGQYQMSYLLLLA

-482 RSLYF
+482 RTLYF

-517 GRLKPHLHQSSTL
+517 GRLKPHLRQSSTL
-530 LLKQE
+530 LLEQE
-535 TAAEEITASVRQND
+535 TPAEEITASVRQND

-575 SSLLEAGLVPT
+575 SSVLEAGLVPT

-608 VREVWKSLASSQL
+608 VREVWKSLASSPL
-621 EVDPLNLE
+621 KVDQFNLE
-629 SSSGLNGEG
+629 SSSVLN
-638 SSVLKVDQLNGE
+638 VDQLNGE
-650 GSSVLKVDQLNGEGS
+650 GSSQLKVDRLKVVREAWPKGQGS
-665 QQSSNLQPATQTNL
+665 QQYS
-679 QPATQTNLQPATQTN
+679 N

-737 EEFFFIWDNPTE
+737 EEFFFIWENHTE

-786 KNFDSINNNI
+786 QNFDSINNNI
-796 LNKTILYY
+796 LNKNILYY

-920 LEKDLKSLA
+920 LEKDLNALA

-934 EEIDQLDLVL
+934 EKIDQLDLVL

-983 LAKLKQA
+983 LAKLKKA
-990 QEQHRLSQARLQKSK
+990 QEQHRLSQAQLQKSK
-1005 IALTGSIAVVGMLAI
+1005 IALTGSIALVGMLAI
-1020 STISAAI
+1020 STLSAAI
-1027 FWAEARN
+1027 FWAQARN
-1034 NEITALIKSSEAL
+1034 NEIRALIKSSEAL

-1077 TMDDAMSS
+1077 TKDIAMSS

-1094 ERNRLEGHDDTLYS
+1094 ERNRLEGHNDTVNN

-1123 DKTVKIWSKEGKE
+1123 DNVKIWSKEGKE
-1136 LYTLAGKHGHLD
+1136 LYTLAGKHKHKD

-1270 IQAHDDAVFS
+1270 IQAHEDAVFS

-1292 GSKDMTIKLWKMDG
+1292 GSKDKTVKLWKMDG

-1312 GKDDHER
+1312 GNDDHES

-1358 TGHESKV
+1358 TGHESTV

-1398 PTGDENTVY
+1398 PTGEENTVF

-1467 AKLWDKNGKLL
+1467 AKLWNKNGKLL
-1478 HTLSGHENV
+1478 HTLSGHEKV

-1503 SRDKTVKLWN
+1503 SRDNTVKLWN

-1524 HENWINS
+1524 HTNWVNS
-1531 VRFSPDGETIAT
+1531 VTFSPDGETLAT
-1543 ASADKTVKL
+1543 ASAATASSDPTVKL

-1560 LETLDG
+1560 LKSFDG
-1566 HKDWVF
+1566 HTDWVF
-1572 SVGFSPD
+1572 SVRFSPD
-1579 GKTLASASRDKMVKL
+1579 GKTLASASRDKTVKL

-1602 LKPLDG
+1602 LTSLDG
-1608 HENTVWS
+1608 HQNTVWS

-1628 SADQTVKLWNTK
+1628 SADQTVKVWNRK
-1640 GKELQTF
+1640 GKQLQTF

-1652 VVVSLSFSPDGKTI
+1652 GVVSLSFSPDGQTI

-1675 IIWNLETNRHPDQLQ
+1675 IIWNLDNIRHPDQLQ

-1699 YLNHNTN
+1699 YLKHNTN

>member
-24 AMETSQGEFSLI
+24 AIETSQGEFSLI

-71 VKSLYTTILEELG
+71 SLYTTILEQLG

-92 VFGLE
+92 VFGLD

-126 WVNDEVLET
+126 WVNDDVLQK
-135 LIRFVPD
+135 LIRSVPD

-150 DFVLSSSQL
+150 DFVLSSNQL
-159 IEALAERENYLFT
+159 IEALAERESYLFT

-184 NTAIFGSSYCR
+184 NTAILGSSYRR

-210 LEITQ
+210 LDITQ
-215 EASLPFVLGREAYIN
+215 EASLPFVLGREAYTN

-246 WQQES
+246 WQQEF

-260 TQQQSSFPSRLGQAT
+260 IQQQSSFSSGLGRTT
-275 PISPYL
+275 PIPPYL
-281 RTLSKEPSTPSSPQ
+281 RTLSKQPSTPSPSE
-295 PLTPSPVERQ
+295 PLTPSPLERQ

-310 HIGLCYLNLAEL
+310 HIGLCYLSLAEL

-360 LGETLQRLEAWKDL
+360 QGETLQRLEAWKDL

-388 GNPLQLSQDYGFI
+388 GNSLQLSQDYGFI

-430 TCGQYQMSYLLLLA
+430 TSGEYQMSYLLLLA
-444 QAKRH
+444 QAKQH
-449 LGLSEEAITILE
+449 LGLSQEAIAILE

-469 DSPQLYIRILEKL
+469 DAPQLYIRILEKL
-482 RSLYF
+482 RTLYF

-517 GRLKPHLHQSSTL
+517 GRLKPHLRQTSTL
-530 LLKQE
+530 LLEQE

-608 VREVWKSLASSQL
+608 VREVWKSLASS
-621 EVDPLNLE
+621 P
-629 SSSGLNGEG
+629 
-638 SSVLKVDQLNGE
+638 LKVDQLNGQ
-650 GSSVLKVDQLNGEGS
+650 GSSVFKVEASHQF
-665 QQSSNLQPATQTNL
+665 SNLQHSTQTNLQHSTQTNLQHSTQTNL
-679 QPATQTNLQPATQTN
+679 QPATI
-694 LQPATQTNLQ
+694 
-704 PATQTNLQPATL
+704 
-716 LEQLRQNE
+716 LEKLRQNE

-749 RKRFFDFF
+749 RKRFFEFF

-777 YFLLQGIRH
+777 YFLLQGIRNQ
-786 KNFDSINNNI
+786 NFYPINNNI
-796 LNKTILYY
+796 LDKNILYY
-804 LGNFSLEDAKSII
+804 LGNFSLDDSQSII
-817 QRLTERSQVYL
+817 RSLTERSQFYL

-920 LEKDLKSLA
+920 LEKDLNALA

-934 EEIDQLDLVL
+934 EKIDQLDLVL

-958 SPLNRY
+958 SPVNRY

-983 LAKLKQA
+983 LAKLKEA
-990 QEQHRLSQARLQKSK
+990 QEQHRLSQAQLQKSM
-1005 IALTGSIAVVGMLAI
+1005 IALTGSIAVVAMLAI
-1020 STISAAI
+1020 STVSAAI
-1027 FWAEARN
+1027 FWAQARN

-1047 YGSNS
+1047 YGSNN

-1058 KDALEAGK
+1058 KDALQAAT
-1066 KLKWSVGVSSD
+1066 KLKRSLGVSSETKD
-1077 TMDDAMSS
+1077 IAMSS
-1085 LQQAFYGVR
+1085 LEKAFYGVR
-1094 ERNRLEGHDDTLYS
+1094 ERNRLEGHTDTLKS

-1136 LYTLAGKHGHLD
+1136 LYTLAGKDGHQD

-1175 RNGKYIQTLTGH
+1175 RNGKFIQTLTGH
-1187 TGWVWSVRFS
+1187 TNLVWSVRFS
-1197 PDLKSLAA
+1197 PDRKSLAA

-1212 IIWSLEGKKP
+1212 IIWSLEGKKA
-1222 QIFKAHDKAV
+1222 QIFKAHDQPV

-1262 LYKRKPLT
+1262 LYNRKPLT
-1270 IQAHDDAVFS
+1270 IQAHEDAVFS

-1292 GSKDMTIKLWKMDG
+1292 GSKDKTVKLWKMDG

-1312 GKDDHER
+1312 GNDDHES
-1319 HQSTVTSITFSPDG
+1319 HQSTVTSISFSPDG

-1358 TGHESKV
+1358 TGHESTV

-1376 LASASADNT
+1376 LASASADKT

-1467 AKLWDKNGKLL
+1467 AKIWNKNGKLL

-1487 VRSITF
+1487 VRSIAF
-1493 SPDGKIIATA
+1493 SPDGQIIATA

-1513 QNGILIRTLTG
+1513 KNGIEIRTLTG
-1524 HENWINS
+1524 HTNWINS
-1531 VRFSPDGETIAT
+1531 VTFSPDGETIAT
-1543 ASADKTVKL
+1543 ASAATASSDPTVKL

-1560 LETLDG
+1560 LQTLDG
-1566 HKDWVF
+1566 HENWVF
-1572 SVGFSPD
+1572 SVRFSPD
-1579 GKTLASASRDKMVKL
+1579 GKTLASASRDKTVKL

-1602 LKPLDG
+1602 LTSLEG

-1640 GKELQTF
+1640 GKHLQTF

-1652 VVVSLSFSPDGKTI
+1652 DVVSLSFSPDGKTI

-1675 IIWNLETNRHPDQLQ
+1675 IIWNLETIRNPDQLH

-1699 YLNHNTN
+1699 YLKHNTK
-1706 VNKGERRWCR
+1706 VNKRERRWCR